1 MRERTRLRTRRLDVS
16 SDNELDVDEEEE
28 CGGEG
33 RWRMTQLNDAAGDVM
48 STAAGGEDRP

>member
-1 MRERTRLRTRRLDVS
+1 MRERTRLWTRRLDVS